1 MTQQTTN
8 EITIVHLNQAVRCKI
23 ADQFLETKARNQNEE
38 LKITLFTL

>member
-8 EITIVHLNQAVRCKI
+8 EITIAHLNQAVRCKI
-23 ADQFLETKARNQNEE
+23 ADQFLEAKARNQNEE